1 MKYEFQVK
9 TGDEYLAGT
18 DSNIFIILEG
28 EKGMSEE
35 KRMNG
40 YIKGNAFERNQL
52 DKFTIDFDT
61 DVGRVFQIK
70 LRSDMRYAG
79 AGWLLSYIKIER
91 KGSDAPLSNTSS
103 KFNVN
108 EWIED
113 KKTRQYTVPYEEW
126 SKNLLSYESEVK
138 EYKVYPVTVPAKGEY
153 LFEHTEKK
161 TTEFTYRTAKT
172 KTTTKEF
179 NESLELKAG
188 YQKNKQL
195 AEKLTDTKNYEG
207 YLKFAF
213 KQGVSD
219 EEVNELIRKENMEI
233 TKKVSSKLTN
243 PDSHDKKYEAVFYV
257 VKVNAIVSTGGVAA
271 LFSADRSIE
280 FGGFR
285 EIHS

>member
-1 MKYEFQVK
+1 MKYYFQVK

-40 YIKGNAFERNQL
+40 YISGNAFERNQM

-79 AGWLLSYIKIER
+79 AGWLLSYITIER
-91 KGSDAPLSNTSS
+91 KGSDAPLSNVVSR
-103 KFNVN
+103 FNVN

-113 KKTRQYTVPYEEW
+113 KKTRQYTVPYEDW
-126 SKNLLSYESEVK
+126 NRNLLSYETEVR
-138 EYKVYPVTVPAKGEY
+138 EYKVYPITVPANGTFQYK
-153 LFEHTEKK
+153 HTEKK
-161 TTEFTYRTAKT
+161 TTEFTYASSKT

-179 NESLELKAG
+179 NESLDLKAS
-188 YQKNKQL
+188 YQKNKQI
-195 AEKLTDTKNYEG
+195 AEKLTDVKNYEG

-219 EEVNELIRKENMEI
+219 SEVNEMIQKENKEI
-233 TKKVSSKLTN
+233 IKEVTSTLTN
-243 PDSHDKKYEAVFYV
+243 PDNHERKYEAVFYAV
-257 VKVNAIVSTGGVAA
+257 RVNAIVSTGGVAA
-271 LFSADRSIE
+271 LFSGDRSIE

-285 EIHS
+285 KISS